1 MIETFHIK
9 RGDTLPALGLALEPS
24 GLSLAGATVRF
35 RMRRRAGDMVL
46 DRPALA
52 MTVSGRASVEYGW
65 QAGDT
70 AEAGAFEAE
79 FRVVYADGAIETFP
93 NAGFIPVRIGEDVA

>member
-9 RGDTLPALGLALEPS
+9 RGDTMPALGLALEPA
-24 GLSLAGATVRF
+24 GVSLAGANVRF
-35 RMRRRAGDMVL
+35 RMRRRGGEMVI
-46 DRPALA
+46 DRAATAIDLPLGVA
-52 MTVSGRASVEYGW
+52 VEHAW

-79 FRVVYADGAIETFP
+79 FRVVYADGAVETFP
-93 NAGFIPVRIGEDVA
+93 NAGFIPVRIGEDVG